1 MEDNNLKKVVSISEA
16 ISSGYRFQFFQSNS
30 KNKQIFPIAKEG
42 FPTDLRRQDVKKT
55 YFIDGS
61 FYTSFASDFL
71 NKPGFMEE
79 GTGSIIGNLF
89 SSFEI
94 DSEDDLKLMEAIFQH
109 IGTPFD
115 V

>member
-1 MEDNNLKKVVSISEA
+1 MEA
-16 ISSGYRFQFFQSNS
+16 FT
-30 KNKQIFPIAKEG
+30 P
-42 FPTDLRRQDVKKT
+42 
-55 YFIDGS
+55 
-61 FYTSFASDFL
+61 FASDFL

-109 IGTPFD
+109 IEHLLMSNFWNLKLIS
-115 V
+115 